1 MGERNRRARPTRLDL
16 DPGKATLVQG
26 EKRHTWT
33 RIEGG
38 GGRRE
43 VKWLLQAP
51 AGVPAG
57 VDVKLELWSE
67 RAGDDERTV
76 TLR

>member
-1 MGERNRRARPTRLDL
+1 MAGVVGLDL

-26 EKRHTWT
+26 EARHTWS

-38 GGRRE
+38 GARRE
-43 VKWLLQAP
+43 VQWLLAAP
-51 AGVPAG
+51 NGG
-57 VDVKLELWSE
+57 DVTLKLWSE